1 MLLTNSACMVGKLVI
16 WEKKVRSDEVRDG
29 KLSLHNHSNG
39 PRHAEIE
46 NHQML
51 NCLYNEMT
59 VEFCTVI

>member
-1 MLLTNSACMVGKLVI
+1 MVGKLVI